1 MTAADA
7 VGADGH
13 GLAPGGVLLRLE
25 NRKGTI
31 ELTSLS
37 LSCHPHP
44 GHLLLSAWLPCA
56 KAWLILFPRAWSS
69 DSRPSIWVRPECGR
83 FTLRKGQTPAA
94 FSEYG
99 KEVIGFVGL
108 AAWRQR

>member
-7 VGADGH
+7 AGADGQ
-13 GLAPGGVLLRLE
+13 GLAPGGVFLRLE

-31 ELTSLS
+31 ELTSLT

-44 GHLLLSAWLPCA
+44 GYLLLSAWLPCA
-56 KAWLILFPRAWSS
+56 KTWLIRFPRAQSS
-69 DSRPSIWVRPECGR
+69 DSRPSIWVKPAGDR

-99 KEVIGFVGL
+99 REVIGSVGL
-108 AAWRQR
+108 AARRQR